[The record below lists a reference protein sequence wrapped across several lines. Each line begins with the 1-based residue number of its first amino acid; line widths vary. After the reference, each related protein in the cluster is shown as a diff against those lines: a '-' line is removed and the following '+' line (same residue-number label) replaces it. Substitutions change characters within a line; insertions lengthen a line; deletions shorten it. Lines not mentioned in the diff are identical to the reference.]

1 MSVLDPA
8 TLQGQTM
15 RGDWLVFLA
24 ASVVVAAV
32 VYACILSAL
41 LLWRRRSEALPPQF
55 SGNGPLEIAGAAVSL
70 LLVAGLFYVTY
81 RRELPVDAV
90 APHPSRVIEVV
101 AFRWSWE
108 FDYPAAG
115 IHIVGTP
122 QRPPQLVLP
131 QGESTQISLRSVDV
145 NHSFWVPAF
154 LFKRDA
160 IPGMVNRFDIT
171 PVKSGTFRGL
181 CTQFCG
187 LDHTLMTFTVRVV
200 PPPAYR
206 AWIAAGGK
214 SAS

>member
-1 MSVLDPA
+1 MSVFDPA

-70 LLVAGLFYVTY
+70 LLVAGLFWVTY
-81 RRELPVDAV
+81 RREMPVDAV
-90 APHPSRVIEVV
+90 AAHPSHVVDVI

-108 FDYPAAG
+108 FDYPANG

-122 QRPPQLVLP
+122 AVMVTSSAP
-131 QGESTQISLRSVDV
+131 ISACRLAASI
-145 NHSFWVPAF
+145 
-154 LFKRDA
+154 LG
-160 IPGMVNRFDIT
+160 PGRT
-171 PVKSGTFRGL
+171 SLAPTKG
-181 CTQFCG
+181 
-187 LDHTLMTFTVRVV
+187 
-200 PPPAYR
+200 
-206 AWIAAGGK
+206 AA
-214 SAS
+214 